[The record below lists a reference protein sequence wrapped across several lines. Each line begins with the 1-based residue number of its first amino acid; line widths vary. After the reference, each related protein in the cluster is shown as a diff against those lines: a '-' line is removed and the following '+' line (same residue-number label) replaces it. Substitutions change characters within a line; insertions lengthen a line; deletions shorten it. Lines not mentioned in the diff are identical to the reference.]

1 MQANHS
7 VLDRDAVHE
16 GLLVIEE
23 VSVRHPQLIGH
34 TVVQRQVQRDL
45 RVRETLVSPCLL
57 EIHGQGVV
65 L

>member
-1 MQANHS
+1 MQANHA
-7 VLDRDAVHE
+7 VLDCDAVHE

-23 VSVRHPQLIGH
+23 VRVRHPQLIGH
-34 TVVQRQVQRDL
+34 AVVQRQVQRDL
-45 RVRETLVSPCLL
+45 RVRETLVPPCLL